1 LSTPER
7 PLDSD
12 APPAFD
18 PAVAGWVSLGVG
30 LLALAGVVGYFALRP
45 PPLPVPA
52 EVLNDPTLLKGRTV
66 YLARCVGCH
75 GPQGFGDG
83 PIASS
88 LTGPPVGNLA
98 DGKWKHGDR
107 PEDVVA
113 VISRG
118 VPETRMAGWGQLLED
133 DELKAVAA
141 YCYFLS
147 KAPIPESLRAVDDLG
162 ATPIR

>member
-1 LSTPER
+1 MRALSTPDP
-7 PLDSD
+7 PLDPD

-18 PAVAGWVSLGVG
+18 LAVAGWVLLGV
-30 LLALAGVVGYFALRP
+30 ALAAIAGAVGFFALRP
-45 PPLPVPA
+45 APVPVPA
-52 EVLNDPTLLKGRTV
+52 EVLNDPTLLLGRNV
-66 YLARCVGCH
+66 YMARCVGCH
-75 GPQGFGDG
+75 GVAGLGDG

-98 DGKWKHGDR
+98 DGMWKHGGR

-118 VPETRMAGWGQLLED
+118 VPDTRMAGWGQLLED

-147 KAPIPESLRAVDDLG
+147 KAPVPASLRVG
-162 ATPIR
+162 AE